1 MSRAATGIER
11 LICRAGDQRPP
22 LGLSATLP
30 LLTLAAAYTTVTI
43 TQNEEAAKEKSLKE
57 MVDAHKAGI
66 EGWPWLWTQRNSDG
80 PHYVFVGVTKDTL
93 LKCQQIS
100 SACPQHNILLIADES
115 EIDKYATADDFYK
128 ARCAIHDAKPIEI
141 DWKNKI
147 LLLGDERL
155 VEFDEL
161 VIV

>member
-1 MSRAATGIER
+1 VESNN
-11 LICRAGDQRPP
+11 LQSSYSV
-22 LGLSATLP
+22 LHGLVSFP
-30 LLTLAAAYTTVTI
+30 SLLTAAYTSVST
-43 TQNEEAAKEKSLKE
+43 TQNEAVRRNHEGEE
-57 MVDAHKAGI
+57 DATRQ
-66 EGWPWLWTQRNSDG
+66 ELRLPWLWTQRNEDG

-93 LKCQQIS
+93 SKCQQIS
-100 SACPQHNILLIADES
+100 SASPQHNILLIADES
-115 EIDKYATADDFYK
+115 EIVKYATADDFYK

-141 DWKNKI
+141 DWENKI

>member
-1 MSRAATGIER
+1 MSRAASGIGR
-11 LICRAGDQRPP
+11 LIWRAGYQRPP
-22 LGLSATLP
+22 LGLSAALP
-30 LLTLAAAYTTVTI
+30 LFTLAAAYTSVSI
-43 TQNEEAAKEKSLKE
+43 TRTEEAAKEKSLKE
-57 MVDAHKAGI
+57 LVDAHKAGI
-66 EGWPWLWTQRNSDG
+66 EGWPWLWTQRNPDG
-80 PHYVFVGVTKDTL
+80 PHYVFVGVAKDTL

-100 SACPQHNILLIADES
+100 SASPQHNILLIADES
-115 EIDKYATADDFYK
+115 EIVKFATADDFYK

-141 DWKNKI
+141 DWENKI

>member
-1 MSRAATGIER
+1 MRTATGIGR
-11 LICRAGDQRPP
+11 LIWRAGYQRPP
-22 LGLSATLP
+22 LRFSAAIP
-30 LLTLAAAYTTVTI
+30 LLTLAAAYTSVSI

-57 MVDAHKAGI
+57 LVDAHKAGI
-66 EGWPWLWTQRNSDG
+66 EGWPWLWTQRNPDG

-93 LKCQQIS
+93 SKCQHIAQAS
-100 SACPQHNILLIADES
+100 PQHNILLIADES
-115 EIDKYATADDFYK
+115 EIEKYTTAEDFYK

-141 DWKNKI
+141 DWGNKI